1 MAREGLT
8 KKVAFEQRPEE
19 GMLGSCLRE
28 ECAREKEAAVQ
39 EVTPNTWTACVLK
52 EKEPLLH

>member
-1 MAREGLT
+1 MSKDLRRGCWED
-8 KKVAFEQRPEE
+8 P
-19 GMLGSCLRE
+19 LRE

-39 EVTPNTWTACVLK
+39 EVTPNTWTVRVLK